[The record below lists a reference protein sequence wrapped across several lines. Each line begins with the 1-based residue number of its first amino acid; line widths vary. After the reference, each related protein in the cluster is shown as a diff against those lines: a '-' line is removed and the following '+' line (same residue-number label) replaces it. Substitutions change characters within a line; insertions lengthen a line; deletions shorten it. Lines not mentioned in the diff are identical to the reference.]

1 MAAGNADQFEL
12 RMNLVAVKRVD
23 PYAKEIIH
31 TSSHVAFY
39 IYSEENQWEKTDVEG
54 AFFIYSRNAEPFHS
68 IFVNNRLNTN
78 SLIEPITG
86 DFETQNLP
94 PFLLYR
100 NERTR
105 IRGLWFY
112 NTAECDR
119 IADIINKLVKDCDK
133 TKIIK
138 NPQMDNLQKSQ
149 TKKSVAPQTM
159 MAVSNNNNNNNV
171 DIFSMLFKA
180 QEDFNNSQITLP
192 TAVNTNSKKSAAVAV
207 PRSKPSGIETGG
219 LSSLTLNNHQPDVTS
234 QSVMNFFAG
243 MFFNY
248 IFGFRFFIYF

>member
-1 MAAGNADQFEL
+1 MAADDQFEL
-12 RMNLVAVKRVD
+12 RMNLVAVQRVD

-54 AFFIYSRNAEPFHS
+54 AFFIYSRNADPYHS

-78 SLIEPITG
+78 SLIEPITA
-86 DFETQNLP
+86 DFETQTEP

-112 NTAECDR
+112 NKSECDR
-119 IADIINKLVKDCDK
+119 IAAIINKLVKDCDK

-149 TKKSVAPQTM
+149 TIKKSVAPQQP
-159 MAVSNNNNNNNV
+159 MAVSNNNNNNV

-180 QEDFNNSQITLP
+180 QEDFNNSQITMP
-192 TAVNTNSKKSAAVAV
+192 TAANINSKKSSAVAV
-207 PRSKPSGIETGG
+207 PRSKPVVVETGG
-219 LSSLTLNNHQPDVTS
+219 MSGLSLNNHQPDVTS

-243 MFFNY
+243 RIFLSFLFFNY
-248 IFGFRFFIYF
+248 

>member
-1 MAAGNADQFEL
+1 MAADQFEL
-12 RMNLVAVKRVD
+12 RMNLVAVQKCD

-54 AFFIYSRNAEPFHS
+54 AFFIYSRNADPYHS

-86 DFETQNLP
+86 DFETQTEP

-112 NTAECDR
+112 NKSECDR
-119 IADIINKLVKDCDK
+119 IADIINKLAKDCDK

-149 TKKSVAPQTM
+149 TKKSVAQQQP
-159 MAVSNNNNNNNV
+159 MAISTNNNNNV

-180 QEDFNNSQITLP
+180 QEDFNNSQITLQT
-192 TAVNTNSKKSAAVAV
+192 TANNNSKKSAAVAV
-207 PRSKPSGIETGG
+207 PRSNVVDAAGMSG
-219 LSSLTLNNHQPDVTS
+219 LSLNNHQPDVTS

-243 MFFNY
+243 
-248 IFGFRFFIYF
+248 RFSL

>member
-1 MAAGNADQFEL
+1 MATDDQFEL
-12 RMNLVAVKRVD
+12 RMNLVAVQRVD

-54 AFFIYSRNAEPFHS
+54 AFFIYSRNADPYHS

-78 SLIEPITG
+78 SLIEPLTA
-86 DFETQNLP
+86 DFETQTEP

-112 NTAECDR
+112 NKSECDR

-149 TKKSVAPQTM
+149 TIKKSVVQQQPQQQPI
-159 MAVSNNNNNNNV
+159 AVSNNNNNNV

-180 QEDFNNSQITLP
+180 QEDFNNSQITMP
-192 TAVNTNSKKSAAVAV
+192 TKANTNSKKSSAVAV
-207 PRSKPSGIETGG
+207 PRSRPIVVETQGM
-219 LSSLTLNNHQPDVTS
+219 SSLTLNNHQPDVTS

-243 MFFNY
+243 KIFF
-248 IFGFRFFIYF
+248 